1 MPCLMEVSYP
11 GLGFIE
17 STSASTDLK
26 KGTRVQLPVWLAEM
40 LAGATALG
48 FSENILSVSTPS
60 ALSPRVLNA
69 LKADPRHVEL
79 RQFATNFYGIGEK
92 FLELFDDE
100 SIREVLITTYKLRA
114 AEIADLAH
122 NPQGAISG
130 EAGKF
135 LGGLDEQERACKYGS
150 EVMSG
155 SINRLTSNK
164 KKCSEFPMIA
174 QRQLRSLWKT

>member
-1 MPCLMEVSYP
+1 MGYYDIDDILTDAQKLPCLMEVSYP

-26 KGTRVQLPVWLAEM
+26 KGTRLQIPIWLAEM

-48 FSENILSVSTPS
+48 FRENIVSVSTPM

-79 RQFATNFYGIGEK
+79 RQFATNFYGLGEK

-100 SIREVLITTYKLRA
+100 SIREVLIATYKLRA

-135 LGGLDEQERACKYGS
+135 LGGLDEQERALFRISHESTKAIKRFM
-150 EVMSG
+150 EDV
-155 SINRLTSNK
+155 R
-164 KKCSEFPMIA
+164 
-174 QRQLRSLWKT
+174 R